1 LTVIWRA
8 GQDGCV
14 QMTDGYAAAVTV
26 SIPIF
31 VLAAGAEARAVR
43 ERLKRP
49 DENWEREFAEYRAEH
64 GADAASRPA
73 EMLRYYRGVP
83 WVSKL
88 YLAERLTA
96 IAAALAWLAV
106 FVLLAV
112 AELRSLVWLADGA
125 RPGNSGLASFCLLS
139 IAIAM
144 AALIIAPAAYLLAPL
159 TLSIDM
165 LPKGL
170 RDDVKSKLKDG
181 NGRGFFKLVISELD
195 GALER
200 AGDKFAEEVKDG
212 VHPAPEEGTDGV
224 HAAALEGSDGVHSG
238 ADEADQASEPGK
250 S

>member
-1 LTVIWRA
+1 M
-8 GQDGCV
+8 

-49 DENWEREFAEYRAEH
+49 DENWEREFAAYRAEH
-64 GADAASRPA
+64 GADGSSHPA

-88 YLAERLTA
+88 YLAERLMA
-96 IAAALAWLAV
+96 IGAALAWLAV

-125 RPGNSGLASFCLLS
+125 GPGNSGLASFCLLS
-139 IAIAM
+139 IGIAM

-159 TLSIDM
+159 TLSLDL

-170 RDDVKSKLKDG
+170 RDDVKSKLKQDK
-181 NGRGFFKLVISELD
+181 GRSFFKMVVSELD

-200 AGDKFAEEVKDG
+200 AGDKFAEEAEAARHG
-212 VHPAPEEGTDGV
+212 ASGEGQAIESGSPEPEKP
-224 HAAALEGSDGVHSG
+224 
-238 ADEADQASEPGK
+238 EPGK
-250 S
+250 PQPEKH

>member
-1 LTVIWRA
+1 M
-8 GQDGCV
+8 

-49 DENWEREFAEYRAEH
+49 DENWEREFADYRAEH
-64 GADAASRPA
+64 GADPASQPV

-88 YLAERLTA
+88 YLVERLMA
-96 IAAALAWLAV
+96 IVAAVAWLIV

-125 RPGNSGLASFCLLS
+125 RPGNSGLASFALLA
-139 IAIAM
+139 ILIAM
-144 AALIIAPAAYLLAPL
+144 AALILAPAAYLLVPL
-159 TLSIDM
+159 ALPLDL

-170 RDDVKSKLKDG
+170 RDDVTSRLKQEKS
-181 NGRGFFKLVISELD
+181 RGFFRLLMGELD

-200 AGDKFAEEVKDG
+200 AGDKFAEEANAAK
-212 VHPAPEEGTDGV
+212 HPAAGQDQPAEPE
-224 HAAALEGSDGVHSG
+224 
-238 ADEADQASEPGK
+238 QP
-250 S
+250 